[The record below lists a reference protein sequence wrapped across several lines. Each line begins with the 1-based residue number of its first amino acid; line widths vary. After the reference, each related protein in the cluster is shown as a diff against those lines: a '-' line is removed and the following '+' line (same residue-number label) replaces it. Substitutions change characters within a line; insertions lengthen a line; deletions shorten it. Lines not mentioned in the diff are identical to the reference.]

1 MKKVFLII
9 ICSVAALILGYGIK
23 YAVTPV
29 SSQKLEMATH
39 EDKTEAYGYI
49 VRDESAYYADRAGKL
64 YKNTDVGARVAK
76 DTLIYTI
83 YDTSVSNE
91 TIKELNTLDKKIAAA
106 REAKSTKEYESHFI
120 SVESEIAARTKE
132 IIDAAQNNEVNKIAQ
147 YKNDIKS
154 LRTGD
159 VTENET
165 DELSALE
172 AEKAQVE
179 SNIQGG
185 KSERFAENSGVFT
198 MYYDGLE
205 DVLDVNKMEEY
216 TVEYIES
223 LGEVKAQE
231 NGSDPVNE
239 GDFIC
244 SVVNNHIWNVS
255 LVVPTQSIASYKEGK
270 DVTLRFNNIAGAI
283 QKGTIRY
290 ISGEEQNK
298 DGKSLV
304 LIECMDYFEG
314 AFSYRMAD
322 VDLIFESYSGYRVP
336 AQAIRT
342 DEDGHNVIGLLD
354 NKEYTCAVEVLYTDT
369 AEGYVIVD
377 SDDNASRKLSSMD
390 RIVVG
395 ER

>member
-1 MKKVFLII
+1 MKKIFLFI
-9 ICSVAALILGYGIK
+9 ICLVTAVIMGYGIK

-29 SSQKLEMATH
+29 SSEKLEMATH
-39 EDKTEAYGYI
+39 ENKTEAHGYI
-49 VRDESAYYADRAGKL
+49 IRDDSAYYAERAGKL
-64 YKNTDVGARVAK
+64 YKNVDVGARVAK

-83 YDTSVSNE
+83 YDASVSND

-106 REAKSTKEYESHFI
+106 REAQSTKAYESHFI

-147 YKNDIKS
+147 YKKDIKN
-154 LRTGD
+154 LRTGEASD
-159 VTENET
+159 TQT
-165 DELSALE
+165 DELSAFE
-172 AEKAQVE
+172 SQKAAVE
-179 SNIQGG
+179 SRIQGG

-198 MYYDGLE
+198 MYYDGFE

-223 LGEVKAQE
+223 LGEAKAQE
-231 NGSDPVNE
+231 NSSDNVNE

-244 SVVNNHIWNVS
+244 SVVNNHIWNVI
-255 LVVPTQSIASYKEGK
+255 LVVQTEAIKPYKTGET
-270 DVTLRFNNIAGAI
+270 VTLRFNNIAGAM
-283 QKGTIRY
+283 QKGTIAY
-290 ISGEEQNK
+290 ISHDEQNK

-314 AFSYRMAD
+314 AYSYRMAD
-322 VDLIFESYSGYRVP
+322 VDLIFESYSGYKVP
-336 AQAIRT
+336 AQAIRIG
-342 DEDGHNVIGLLD
+342 EDGHHVIGILD
-354 NKEYTCAVEVLYTDT
+354 NKEYVCAVDVLYTDT
-369 AEGYVIVD
+369 SEGYVIVN
-377 SDDNASRKLSSMD
+377 SANNALRKLSAMD

>member
-1 MKKVFLII
+1 MKKIFLFI
-9 ICSVAALILGYGIK
+9 ICLVTAVIMGYGIK

-29 SSQKLEMATH
+29 SSEKLEMATH
-39 EDKTEAYGYI
+39 ENKTEAHGYI
-49 VRDESAYYADRAGKL
+49 IRDDSAYYAERAGKL
-64 YKNTDVGARVAK
+64 YKNVDVGARVAK

-83 YDTSVSNE
+83 YDASVSND

-106 REAKSTKEYESHFI
+106 REAQSTKAYESHFI

-147 YKNDIKS
+147 YKKDIKN
-154 LRTGD
+154 LRTGEASD
-159 VTENET
+159 TQT
-165 DELSALE
+165 DELSAFE
-172 AEKAQVE
+172 SQKAAVE
-179 SNIQGG
+179 SRIQGG

-198 MYYDGLE
+198 MYYDGFE

-223 LGEVKAQE
+223 LGEAKAQE
-231 NGSDPVNE
+231 NSSDNVNE

-244 SVVNNHIWNVS
+244 SVVNNHIWNVI
-255 LVVPTQSIASYKEGK
+255 LVVQTEAIKPYKTGET
-270 DVTLRFNNIAGAI
+270 VTLRFNNIAGAM
-283 QKGTIRY
+283 QKGTIAY
-290 ISGEEQNK
+290 ISHDEQNK

-314 AFSYRMAD
+314 AYSYRMAD
-322 VDLIFESYSGYRVP
+322 VDLIFESYSGYKVP

-342 DEDGHNVIGLLD
+342 GEDGHHVIGILD
-354 NKEYTCAVEVLYTDT
+354 NKEYVCAVDVLYTDT
-369 AEGYVIVD
+369 SEGYVIVN
-377 SDDNASRKLSSMD
+377 SANNALRKLSAMD